1 MDTPFSIEI
10 EIDDDWI
17 APVYDHVH
25 HGRAMSLL
33 ERGREG
39 LLERIGFP
47 NAQLLQEG
55 KVIVVTRVDVA
66 YRRELKRGVVRV
78 TCEESSCDGRTMKI
92 RQKILNE
99 RGKVAV
105 EGVVELM
112 FMDAG
117 TKRGMNPPED
127 FIRALLCS

>member
-1 MDTPFSIEI
+1 
-10 EIDDDWI
+10 
-17 APVYDHVH
+17 
-25 HGRAMSLL
+25 
-33 ERGREG
+33 
-39 LLERIGFP
+39 
-47 NAQLLQEG
+47 
-55 KVIVVTRVDVA
+55 
-66 YRRELKRGVVRV
+66 
-78 TCEESSCDGRTMKI
+78 MKI